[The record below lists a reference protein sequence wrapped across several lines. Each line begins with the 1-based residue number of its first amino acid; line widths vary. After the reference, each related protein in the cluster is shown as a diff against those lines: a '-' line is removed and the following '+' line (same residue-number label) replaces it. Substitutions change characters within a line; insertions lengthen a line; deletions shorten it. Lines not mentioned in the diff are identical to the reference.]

1 LKAHRAERP
10 NDLYNAR
17 DFAVSRKTAAK
28 IRHVRDNCG
37 RAFALRAKLRMHVIE
52 AMRLMLRNAP
62 AMCSGHNATR
72 DA

>member
-1 LKAHRAERP
+1 VERP
-10 NDLYNAR
+10 NDGYNAR

-28 IRHVRDNCG
+28 IRAVRDNRR

-52 AMRLMLRNAP
+52 ATRLMLRDSA
-62 AMCSGHNATR
+62 AMCAARNATR